1 MTLSDDIT
9 CALKVLCSDSQEF
22 QKRHKWVTENVEA
35 RDQCLVQDENIPREL
50 HLSLLEDKSVSCTPQ
65 STISANRICEKVEL

>member
-1 MTLSDDIT
+1 MMLSDDIT

-50 HLSLLEDKSVSCTPQ
+50 HLSLLEDKSVSCTPK